1 MKSGVDNLRP
11 RVEYLDNINK
21 VNQGLIDESLGYYLN
36 LITKFSEQNNFSSE
50 ELRILQRGGDKA
62 TLSKLLIEIRK
73 LEFIQDVNEVQKLV
87 LKIENVD
94 TYIIVDDRGREREIK
109 DPFSVLSINYD
120 CLPKDIELAFFKA
133 QKVITSFAQKVNLP
147 EKYLDLQARASVA
160 ARILIESRDFLLDD
174 KSDVDGLI
182 QAINGTDDDPR
193 PTSGKES
200 VGDLIAE
207 ITKIINATKSMTK
220 LSEIRDFILLKE
232 KQKAFRF
239 KETVRMLLLIM
250 ESRVLEIYSAKI
262 QVSRNRDLHI
272 IKAEVEDLEST
283 NVISHAIAETLL
295 KWIQEKNY

>member
-73 LEFIQDVNEVQKLV
+73 LEFLQEVDDVQKLV
-87 LKIENVD
+87 FKIENVA
-94 TYIIVDDRGREREIK
+94 TYLIHDRGREREIK
-109 DPFSVLSINYD
+109 DPFAVLSLNYD
-120 CLPKDIELAFFKA
+120 CLPHDIERASLKA
-133 QKVITSFAQKVNLP
+133 QKVLTGFAQKVNLP
-147 EKYLDLQARASVA
+147 VKYIALQKRSSVA
-160 ARILIESRDFLLDD
+160 ARITIESRDFLLDD

-239 KETVRMLLLIM
+239 KETVRMLLLLM